1 MAGPVSGRRIKRRT
15 LRNVTIVAVVTIVVL
30 AMLVV
35 AYHFSALRSEKAK
48 QDNLAEL
55 ETTANHI
62 GEVVSQPLNQIAGQ
76 LDKILKEH
84 DFASLFIAA
93 DMNALSGKAEA
104 LKEIIPS
111 ALKVRLFPPGQY
123 QLDRESKPPLGYASL
138 DLLKQAEQSVN
149 RMGAEVH
156 AFGNPDA
163 HLVLVRRITDDA
175 DALLGLL
182 HLSLEVAPFISLDEA
197 AKGVG
202 GYVELVQVIGGR
214 RLLLNKAGN
223 AKFRQGEPVVT
234 REVPGT
240 HWRINY
246 WSVVS
251 TITEDT
257 QNPGS
262 NYFYV
267 IILFSALVVIA
278 IVFIL
283 RGKKSV
289 VINPEDVQGNHEIV
303 YAGAVKAIMDGLHP
317 GLEKLIPGSS
327 SKIDPDTSHPK
338 ISQGLSGSDDITA
351 FTRPA
356 TDTPSTG
363 NNILQSPHSKH
374 ARSEVHENHKP
385 AATAKPAVNVKSST
399 AEKHTKPVVHEKPKP
414 VTPAKDTTAQSVAPE
429 QANVISADIFRA
441 YDIRGVVG
449 KTLTVH
455 AVHEIGR
462 AIGSEAKARGQLG
475 IVVGRDGRISSQEL
489 SDALIMG
496 LRASGCDVID
506 IGLVATP
513 VLYFATFH
521 LETGSGVMVTGS
533 HNGPEY
539 NGLKI
544 VIDNETLSGEAIQ
557 SIRQR
562 IEAGDMNSGQ
572 GKLQSVD
579 ITSDY
584 LRRVTED
591 IPVALGGAFKVVVDC
606 GNGAAGGIAP
616 QVYRAM
622 GHDVIELYCD
632 IDGKFPNHHPDPSQ
646 PGNLQALI
654 ARVKETQAD
663 IGFAFDGDGDRLG
676 VIDGEGNI
684 IWPDRQMMLFA
695 RDVLS
700 RNPGAP
706 VIYDVKCSRY
716 LKSIIEKSGGKPT
729 MWKTGHSLIKNKM
742 KEINAPLAG
751 EMSGHIFFKERW
763 YGFDDAIYAGA
774 RMLEILTRSKARP
787 VDVFADLPG
796 GVATHEL
803 RISLPEKYHSQ
814 FMQVLKKKMSFQ
826 GAEITD
832 IDGIRADFPE
842 GWGLIRPSNTSP
854 CLIAR
859 FEAED
864 KNSLAKIQK
873 DFRDLI
879 HLVTPDLKLP
889 F

>member
-15 LRNVTIVAVVTIVVL
+15 LRNITIVAAIAIIVL
-30 AMLVV
+30 AILVA
-35 AYHFSALRSEKAK
+35 AYHFSVLRTEKAK
-48 QDNLAEL
+48 QENMAGL
-55 ETTANHI
+55 ETAVNHM
-62 GEVVSQPLNQIAGQ
+62 GEAVARPLNQIYGQ
-76 LDKILKEH
+76 VDELLKEH
-84 DFASLFIAA
+84 DLASLFIAV
-93 DMNALSGKAEA
+93 DMNALNTLAEI
-104 LKEIIPS
+104 LKEKIPS
-111 ALKVRLFPPGQY
+111 ALKVRLFFPGQY
-123 QLDRESKPPLGYASL
+123 QLDRESIPPLGYASL
-138 DLLKQAEQSVN
+138 DLLKQAEQSGN

-163 HLVLVRRITDDA
+163 HLVLIRRITDDTG
-175 DALLGLL
+175 ALLGLL
-182 HLSLEVAPFISLDEA
+182 HLSLEVTPFIKLDEA
-197 AKGVG
+197 TKGVS
-202 GYVELVQVIGGR
+202 GYVELVQNIGDR
-214 RLLLNKAGN
+214 LLLLNKAGN
-223 AKFRQGEPVVT
+223 ARYRQGEPVVT
-234 REVPGT
+234 REVPGSR
-240 HWRINY
+240 WRINY
-246 WSVVS
+246 WAPVTV
-251 TITEDT
+251 IADDL
-257 QNPGS
+257 QNADS
-262 NYFYV
+262 NFFYI
-267 IILFSALVVIA
+267 IILICALVIIA
-278 IVFIL
+278 IVFML
-283 RGKKSV
+283 RGRKSGAV
-289 VINPEDVQGNHEIV
+289 NPGHDPGNQEVV

-317 GLEKLIPGSS
+317 GLEKLIPGISTKENSGSS
-327 SKIDPDTSHPK
+327 RPK
-338 ISQGLSGSDDITA
+338 ISQGLTGSDDITA
-351 FTRPA
+351 FAKPATKVSPASKNNIQAPPTNLAKPVAHEKPRPA
-356 TDTPSTG
+356 VTA
-363 NNILQSPHSKH
+363 KKAVH
-374 ARSEVHENHKP
+374 AKPKPEPTAGTTAHEIPKP
-385 AATAKPAVNVKSST
+385 AATAKP
-399 AEKHTKPVVHEKPKP
+399 
-414 VTPAKDTTAQSVAPE
+414 TTAQFAAPE
-429 QANVISADIFRA
+429 PTHVISADIFRA

-455 AVHEIGR
+455 AVQEIGR
-462 AIGSEAKARGQLG
+462 AIGSEAKARGQSG
-475 IVVGRDGRISSQEL
+475 MVAGRDGRTSSLEL

-544 VIDNETLSGEAIQ
+544 VIDNQTLSGEAIQ

-562 IEAGDMNSGQ
+562 IESGNMNTGQ
-572 GKLQSVD
+572 GSLQSAD
-579 ITSDY
+579 ITTDY

-616 QVYRAM
+616 QVYRAI

-632 IDGKFPNHHPDPSQ
+632 IDGNFPNHHPDPSQ

-654 ARVKETQAD
+654 AKVKETGAD

-676 VIDGEGNI
+676 VVDGKGNI

-700 RNPGAP
+700 RNPGAAI
-706 VIYDVKCSRY
+706 IYDVKCSRY
-716 LKSIIEKSGGKPT
+716 LKSIIETSGGKPI
-729 MWKTGHSLIKNKM
+729 MWKTGHSLIKKKM

-774 RMLEILTRSKARP
+774 RMLEILTRSKTRP
-787 VDVFADLPG
+787 AEVFADLPG
-796 GVATHEL
+796 GLATHEL
-803 RISLPEKYHSQ
+803 RISLPEKYHAQ

-864 KNSLAKIQK
+864 KNSLEKIQK

-879 HLVTPDLKLP
+879 RSVTPDLKLP

>member
-15 LRNVTIVAVVTIVVL
+15 LRNITIVAVIAIVVL
-30 AMLVV
+30 AILVA
-35 AYHFSALRSEKAK
+35 AYHFSILRAEKTK
-48 QDNLAEL
+48 QENLAGL
-55 ETTANHI
+55 ETTVNHM
-62 GEVVSQPLNQIAGQ
+62 GEVISRPLNQVSGQ
-76 LDKILKEH
+76 VDKLSEEH
-84 DFASLFIAA
+84 DLASLFIAA
-93 DMNALSGKAEA
+93 DMNALSSQAEA
-104 LKEIIPS
+104 LKEKIPS
-111 ALKVRLFPPGQY
+111 ALKLRLFFPGQY
-123 QLDRESKPPLGYASL
+123 QLDRESKPPLGFASL
-138 DLLKQAEQSVN
+138 DLLKQAEQSGN

-163 HLVLVRRITDDA
+163 HLVLIRRITDDTG
-175 DALLGLL
+175 ALLGLL
-182 HLSLEVAPFISLDEA
+182 HLSLEVAPFIKLDEA
-197 AKGVG
+197 AKGVN
-202 GYVELVQVIGGR
+202 GYVELAQDIGGR
-214 RLLLNKAGN
+214 LLLLNKAGN
-223 AKFRQGEPVVT
+223 AQYRQGEPVIT

-240 HWRINY
+240 RWRINY
-246 WSVVS
+246 WVPVTVS
-251 TITEDT
+251 ADDP
-257 QNPGS
+257 QNTDS
-262 NYFYV
+262 NFFYM
-267 IILFSALVVIA
+267 IILLSALAVIA

-283 RGKKSV
+283 RGRKSD
-289 VINPEDVQGNHEIV
+289 VINPGHDQDRQEVV

-317 GLEKLIPGSS
+317 GLEKLIPGIST
-327 SKIDPDTSHPK
+327 KENPGTSRPK
-338 ISQGLSGSDDITA
+338 ISQGLTGSDDITA
-351 FTRPA
+351 FTKPA
-356 TDTPSTG
+356 TKVSTAS
-363 NNILQSPHSKH
+363 NNNMQAPPTKH
-374 ARSEVHENHKP
+374 AKPTVHGTPKPVVSPKPPVSPKP
-385 AATAKPAVNVKSST
+385 AAAQ
-399 AEKHTKPVVHEKPKP
+399 PVV
-414 VTPAKDTTAQSVAPE
+414 PAHPD
-429 QANVISADIFRA
+429 VISADIFRA

-455 AVHEIGR
+455 AVQEIGR
-462 AIGSEAKARGQLG
+462 AIGSEAKARGQSG
-475 IVVGRDGRISSQEL
+475 MVAGRDGRTSSQEL
-489 SDALIMG
+489 TDALIMG
-496 LRASGCDVID
+496 LRSSGCDVID

-562 IEAGDMNSGQ
+562 IESGNLNSGQ
-572 GKLQSVD
+572 GSLQSAG
-579 ITSDY
+579 ITTDY

-646 PGNLQALI
+646 PENLQALI
-654 ARVKETQAD
+654 TRVRETQSD

-676 VIDGEGNI
+676 VVDGEGNI

-706 VIYDVKCSRY
+706 IIYDVKCSRY
-716 LKSIIEKSGGKPT
+716 LKSIIEMSGGKPV
-729 MWKTGHSLIKNKM
+729 MWKTGHSFIKNKM

-774 RMLEILTRSKARP
+774 RMLEILARTKIRP
-787 VDVFADLPG
+787 AQVFADLPG
-796 GVATHEL
+796 GLSTHEL
-803 RISLPEKYHSQ
+803 RISLPEKYHAQ
-814 FMQVLKKKMSFQ
+814 FMQALKKKMSFQ
-826 GAEITD
+826 GAKITD
-832 IDGIRADFPE
+832 IDGIRADFPD

-854 CLIAR
+854 CLIVR

-864 KNSLAKIQK
+864 KNSLEKIQK

-879 HLVTPDLKLP
+879 RSVTPDLKLP